1 MHDATISTGVT
12 AYDTHDVRRTHERD
26 ERDDPRVLWPLIVL
40 FWIVNIALTTVQVYV
55 MAQAS
60 GRSPR
65 LLGLLVFM
73 TPSFMVWFAS
83 VPLIVGVLTRRFS
96 FSSGRLLR
104 SGAAHLVASVVIGLA
119 TQVVDAVTM
128 MRAEPTMPFLPMLLG
143 MARVWI
149 LWAIFTYWFF
159 IVMVLAV
166 RHYTTSRARQQRA
179 TELATAVARS
189 QLAVLRTQLH
199 PHFLFNALNSI
210 SSLVFDEPR
219 EAQKMIAQLAELL
232 RATLDDGGL
241 GSWPLRRELELLER
255 YTAIER
261 VRFGERLGVQIRC
274 EAEALDAI
282 VPSLVLQPLVENAIL
297 HGIQPSIA
305 GGTVRIIARR
315 DGRWL
320 HLEVDDDGVG
330 LPTGVANGRVERV
343 GLSNSR
349 ERLEK
354 EFGDDQAFEIAPAN
368 GSGTRVQI
376 RIPWSTGEV
385 ANGAG
390 A

>member
-12 AYDTHDVRRTHERD
+12 EQDTYDSHDAHERD

-55 MAQAS
+55 MSQSS

-73 TPSFMVWFAS
+73 TPSYMVWFAS
-83 VPLIVGVLTRRFS
+83 VPLIVRVLTRRFS
-96 FSSGRLLR
+96 FSSGRLWR
-104 SGAAHLVASVVIGLA
+104 SAAVHLVASVVIGLA

-128 MRAEPTMPFLPMLLG
+128 MRAEPGMPFLPMLLG

-149 LWAIFTYWFF
+149 LWAMFTYWFF
-159 IVMVLAV
+159 VVMVLAV

-179 TELATAVARS
+179 TELAVAVAKS

-219 EAQKMIAQLAELL
+219 KAQKMIAQLAELL

-241 GSWPLRRELELLER
+241 GAWPLRRELELLER
-255 YTAIER
+255 YTAIEQ
-261 VRFGERLGVQIRC
+261 VRFGERLGVQIQC
-274 EAEALDAI
+274 DPEALDAI
-282 VPSLVLQPLVENAIL
+282 VPSLLLQPLVENAIL
-297 HGIQPSIA
+297 HGIQPSIR
-305 GGTVRIIARR
+305 GGTVRIVGRR

-320 HLEVDDDGVG
+320 HLVVDDDGVG
-330 LPTGVANGRVERV
+330 LPRGAANGRAERV

-354 EFGDDQAFEIAPAN
+354 EFGDDQALEIAPGE
-368 GSGTRVQI
+368 GSGTAVQI
-376 RIPWSTGEV
+376 RIPWSTAE
-385 ANGAG
+385 ATNGAG

>member
-1 MHDATISTGVT
+1 MRDATISNNGTGRGPHGIEG
-12 AYDTHDVRRTHERD
+12 AHERD
-26 ERDDPRVLWPLIVL
+26 EPDDPRVLWPLIVL
-40 FWIVNIALTTVQVYV
+40 FWIVNVALTTVQVYV
-55 MAQAS
+55 MARSS
-60 GRSPR
+60 GRSPS

-73 TPSFMVWFAS
+73 APSYLVWFAS
-83 VPLIVGVLTRRFS
+83 VPLIVRVLTRRFA

-104 SGAAHLVASVVIGLA
+104 SGAVHLVASIVIGLA
-119 TQVVDAVTM
+119 TQAVDTATM
-128 MRAEPTMPFLPMLLG
+128 LRAEPTMPFLPTLLG

-149 LWAIFTYWFF
+149 LWAMFTYWFF

-179 TELATAVARS
+179 TELAAAVARS

-219 EAQKMIAQLAELL
+219 EAQKMIARLAELL
-232 RATLDDGGL
+232 RATLAEGEL

-255 YTAIER
+255 YTAIEQ
-261 VRFGERLGVQIRC
+261 VRFGERLGVRIQC
-274 EAEALDAI
+274 DAEALDAI
-282 VPSLVLQPLVENAIL
+282 VPSLLLQPLVENAIL

-305 GGTVRIIARR
+305 GGTVRIVARR

-320 HLEVDDDGVG
+320 HLVVDDDGVG
-330 LPTGVANGRVERV
+330 LHGGATNGRTERV

-354 EFGDDQAFEIAPAN
+354 EFGDDQALEIAPAN
-368 GSGTRVQI
+368 GSGTEVRI

-385 ANGAG
+385 ANAAG

>member
-1 MHDATISTGVT
+1 MRDATFSTDGTVHGPHVIQGV
-12 AYDTHDVRRTHERD
+12 HERD

-40 FWIVNIALTTVQVYV
+40 FWIVNVALTTVQVYV
-55 MAQAS
+55 MARSS
-60 GRSPR
+60 GRSPSM
-65 LLGLLVFM
+65 LGLLVFM
-73 TPSFMVWFAS
+73 TPSYMVWFAS
-83 VPLIVGVLTRRFS
+83 VPLIVRVLTRQFS
-96 FSSGRLLR
+96 FASGRLLR
-104 SGAAHLVASVVIGLA
+104 SGAVHLVASVVIGVA
-119 TQVVDAVTM
+119 TQVVDTLTM
-128 MRAEPTMPFLPMLLG
+128 LRAEPGIPFLPTLLG

-149 LWAIFTYWFF
+149 LWAMFTYWFF
-159 IVMVLAV
+159 IVLVLAV

-179 TELATAVARS
+179 TELAAAVARS

-232 RATLDDGGL
+232 RATLAEGDL

-255 YTAIER
+255 YTAIEQ
-261 VRFGERLGVQIRC
+261 VRFGDRLGVRIQC
-274 EAEALDAI
+274 DPEALDAI
-282 VPSLVLQPLVENAIL
+282 VPSLLLQPLVENAIL

-305 GGTVRIIARR
+305 GGTVRIVARR

-320 HLEVDDDGVG
+320 HLVVDDDGVG
-330 LPTGVANGRVERV
+330 LHDGATNRGTERV

-354 EFGDDQAFEIAPAN
+354 EFGDDQALEIAPAD
-368 GSGTRVQI
+368 GSGTEVQI

-385 ANGAG
+385 TNGAH

>member
-1 MHDATISTGVT
+1 MRDATISTGVT
-12 AYDTHDVRRTHERD
+12 EYDMHDVRRAYERD

-40 FWIVNIALTTVQVYV
+40 FWIVNVALTTVQVYV
-55 MAQAS
+55 MAQSS

-96 FSSGRLLR
+96 FSSGRMLR
-104 SGAAHLVASVVIGLA
+104 SGAVHLVASVVIGLA
-119 TQVVDAVTM
+119 TQVVDTLTM
-128 MRAEPTMPFLPMLLG
+128 MRAEPTVSFWSMLLG

-149 LWAIFTYWFF
+149 LWAVFTYWFF
-159 IVMVLAV
+159 VVMVLAV

-179 TELATAVARS
+179 TELAAVVAKS

-261 VRFGERLGVQIRC
+261 VRFGDRLGVQIRC
-274 EAEALDAI
+274 DADALDAI
-282 VPSLVLQPLVENAIL
+282 VPSLLLQPLVENAIL

-305 GGTVRIIARR
+305 GGTVRIAARR

-320 HLEVDDDGVG
+320 HLVVDDDGVG
-330 LPTGVANGRVERV
+330 LPKSVANGRAERV

-354 EFGDDQAFEIAPAN
+354 EFGADQALDIGPAD
-368 GSGTRVQI
+368 GAGTAVQI
-376 RIPWSTGEV
+376 RIPWSTRE
-385 ANGAG
+385 ATNGAG
-390 A
+390 N

>member
-1 MHDATISTGVT
+1 MRDATISTGVT
-12 AYDTHDVRRTHERD
+12 EHDRHARQRAHERD
-26 ERDDPRVLWPLIVL
+26 ERDDPRVLWPLIVV
-40 FWIVNIALTTVQVYV
+40 FWIVNVALTTVQVYV
-55 MAQAS
+55 MSRAS
-60 GRSPR
+60 GRSPS

-73 TPSFMVWFAS
+73 APSYMVWFAS
-83 VPLIVGVLTRRFS
+83 VPLIVRVLTRRFS
-96 FSSGRLLR
+96 FASGRLLR
-104 SGAAHLVASVVIGLA
+104 SGAAHLVASVVIGVA
-119 TQVVDAVTM
+119 TQVVDTLTM
-128 MRAEPTMPFLPMLLG
+128 LRAEPGIPFLPTLLG

-149 LWAIFTYWFF
+149 LWAMFTYWFF
-159 IVMVLAV
+159 VVMVLAV

-179 TELATAVARS
+179 TELAAAVARS

-282 VPSLVLQPLVENAIL
+282 VPALLLQPLVENAIL

-305 GGTVRIIARR
+305 GGTVRIVARR

-320 HLEVDDDGVG
+320 HLVVDDDGVG
-330 LPTGVANGRVERV
+330 LHAAATGRRAERV

-354 EFGDDQAFEIAPAN
+354 EFGDDQALEIAPAD
-368 GSGTRVQI
+368 GSGTEVQI
-376 RIPWSTGEV
+376 RIPWSIGEV
-385 ANGAG
+385 TNGAH

>member
-12 AYDTHDVRRTHERD
+12 EQDTYDIQGAHERD

-55 MAQAS
+55 MAQTS

-83 VPLIVGVLTRRFS
+83 VPLIVRVLTRRFS

-104 SGAAHLVASVVIGLA
+104 SGAVHLVASVVIGLA
-119 TQVVDAVTM
+119 TQVVDTATM
-128 MRAEPTMPFLPMLLG
+128 LRAEPAMPFLPTLLG

-149 LWAIFTYWFF
+149 LWAMFTYWFF

-179 TELATAVARS
+179 TELAAAVAKS

-219 EAQKMIAQLAELL
+219 EAQRMIAQLAELL

-255 YTAIER
+255 YTAIEQ
-261 VRFGERLGVQIRC
+261 VRFGDRLGVQIQC
-274 EAEALDAI
+274 DAEALEAI
-282 VPSLVLQPLVENAIL
+282 VPSLLLQPLVENAIL
-297 HGIQPSIA
+297 HGIQPSIT
-305 GGTVRIIARR
+305 GGTVRIAARR

-320 HLEVDDDGVG
+320 HLVVDDDGVG
-330 LPTGVANGRVERV
+330 FHNGATNGRAERV

-354 EFGDDQAFEIAPAN
+354 EFGDDQALEIAPAE
-368 GSGTRVQI
+368 GSGTEVQI
-376 RIPWSTGEV
+376 RIPWSTGE
-385 ANGAG
+385 AMNGAG

>member
-1 MHDATISTGVT
+1 MHNATISTGVT
-12 AYDTHDVRRTHERD
+12 AHDTHDLRRAHERD
-26 ERDDPRVLWPLIVL
+26 ERDDPRVLWPLIVV
-40 FWIVNIALTTVQVYV
+40 FWIVNVALTTVQVYV
-55 MAQAS
+55 MAQTS

-73 TPSFMVWFAS
+73 APSFLVWFAS

-104 SGAAHLVASVVIGLA
+104 SAAVHLVASVVIGLA
-119 TQVVDAVTM
+119 TQVVDTLTM
-128 MRAEPTMPFLPMLLG
+128 LRVEPNVPFLPTLLG

-149 LWAIFTYWFF
+149 LWAMFTYWFF
-159 IVMVLAV
+159 VVMVLAV
-166 RHYTTSRARQQRA
+166 RHYTTSRARQRRA
-179 TELATAVARS
+179 TELAAAVATS

-255 YTAIER
+255 YTAIEQ
-261 VRFGERLGVQIRC
+261 VRFGDRLGVQIQC
-274 EAEALDAI
+274 EAGTLDAI
-282 VPSLVLQPLVENAIL
+282 VPSLLLQPLVENAIL

-305 GGTVRIIARR
+305 GGTVRVVARR

-320 HLEVDDDGVG
+320 HLVVDDDGVG
-330 LPTGVANGRVERV
+330 LSPSATNGRTERV

-354 EFGDDQAFEIAPAN
+354 EFGKDQALDIGPAD
-368 GSGTRVQI
+368 GAGTAVQI
-376 RIPWSTGEV
+376 RIPWSTRE
-385 ANGAG
+385 ATNGSG
-390 A
+390 T